1 VSPNLEDLLGRIVD
15 EETRLQLDRFTN
27 DDAID
32 LGLAIVEVARAQGAP
47 VTVDVRRFRQQVFHA
62 ALEGTSADNDLWIER
77 KVRVVQHFGH
87 SSFYMGVLLRGQDLT
102 IEQAYLL
109 DGREYAAHGGAFPI
123 TVRGVGIVGTVTVS
137 GLPQA
142 DDHQLVVE
150 TLERFIAGRGPLI

>member
-1 VSPNLEDLLGRIVD
+1 VSSNLEELLGRIAD
-15 EETRLQLDRFTN
+15 EEARLQLDRFTN

-32 LGLAIVEVARAQGAP
+32 LGLAIVEVARAQDAP
-47 VTVDVRRFRQQVFHA
+47 VTVDVRRFHQQVFHA
-62 ALEGTSADNDLWIER
+62 ALEGTSADNDRWIER

-87 SSFYMGVLLRGQDLT
+87 SSFYMGVLLRSQDLT
-102 IEQAYLL
+102 MEQAYLL

-150 TLERFIAGRGPLI
+150 TLERFVAGRSPLT